1 MWKKSD
7 HEDDLAQHRPAIEQ
21 RPPAPSRSREPAT
34 IGPSISIRGDLSGDE
49 DLIVQ
54 GRVEGTINLKQNNV
68 TVGKEGRITAAI
80 RAQGITVEGHVE
92 GNLHGDEQV
101 VVRRSGNVQGDIN
114 TPRVTLED
122 GCRFKGAVDM
132 ELKPAD
138 GHGLSATNVA
148 GLKGAGML
156 GEGGRSIAPS
166 GEVDQKAS
174 GK

>member
-1 MWKKSD
+1 MWKKSE
-7 HEDDLAQHRPAIEQ
+7 HEDDLAQQKPTIEQ
-21 RPPAPSRSREPAT
+21 RPPAPSRPREPAT

-54 GRVEGTINLKQNNV
+54 GRVEGTINLQQNNV
-68 TVGKEGRITAAI
+68 TVGKEGRIMAAI
-80 RAQGITVEGHVE
+80 RARGITVEGQVE

-101 VVRRSGNVQGDIN
+101 VVRRSGHVQGDIV

-132 ELKPAD
+132 EPKSGD
-138 GHGLSATNVA
+138 GRGVSGSNIA
-148 GLKGAGML
+148 GLKGAGMAI
-156 GEGGRSIAPS
+156 EGGRPSASS

>member
-1 MWKKSD
+1 MWKKAE
-7 HEDDLAQHRPAIEQ
+7 HEDDLVQQKPTIEP

-54 GRVEGTINLKQNNV
+54 GRVDGTINLQQNNV
-68 TVGKEGRITAAI
+68 TVGKDGRITAAI
-80 RAQGITVEGHVE
+80 RARGITIEGQVE

-101 VVRRSGNVQGDIN
+101 VVRRSGNVQGDIV

-132 ELKPAD
+132 ELKAGD
-138 GHGLSATNVA
+138 SRGVSGSNIA
-148 GLKGAGML
+148 GLNGTGRTGDSRRPGTQAGD
-156 GEGGRSIAPS
+156 
-166 GEVDQKAS
+166 VDQKAS